1 MSAFLFKKF
10 YEVTTINKYAVLPKP
25 VKKESNLVN
34 ESIKFPKVMVI
45 DEEGKQLGVIDTPKA
60 ISIAYDHNLDL
71 VCVAPQAQPPVCK
84 ILNYSKFRY
93 EKEKKEKEAKK
104 NQKNQAQ
111 EEKEIQLS
119 PTIAE
124 HDTETK
130 LKQALK
136 FLAQGNKVK
145 VTLRIKRR
153 YLSLADNSVELVNDF
168 VAKCSEVG
176 ETNNK
181 KPDFDGKLISIVIS
195 PKKQTS
201 KKKAPKQEV
210 QSEEVKEDN
219 NN

>member
-1 MSAFLFKKF
+1 M
-10 YEVTTINKYAVLPKP
+10 TTINKYAVLPKP
-25 VKKESNLVN
+25 VKKESNFVN
-34 ESIKFPKVMVI
+34 EAIKAPKVMVI
-45 DEEGKQLGVIDTPKA
+45 DEEGKSLGVLDTNKA
-60 ISIAYDHNLDL
+60 INIAYDHNLDL

-104 NQKNQAQ
+104 NQKTQAQ

-176 ETNNK
+176 ETNK

-195 PKKQTS
+195 PKKQSS
-201 KKKAPKQEV
+201 KKKAQPKVEAPT
-210 QSEEVKEDN
+210 SEEVKEEN
-219 NN
+219 N